1 MASLLK
7 EHFLAMG
14 CHAPPQQ
21 LSDAPASVPGARA
34 LSGLQSRKRIAPL
47 ISEFQAIYSVEVPQ
61 ALASRFL
68 SPGKK
73 LLTDWQPGAHVSC
86 QPPAQVLPAGSR
98 VLRAHVVQGDVGMDD
113 ELQPNLTG
121 SEVSEAMREGKPETL
136 AKAILSQN
144 VVGSKDLRALLDI
157 LPSELPH
164 EVADASECGHLSMSK
179 SFQVGSFVHGEVQGV
194 RSATRKFPLVT
205 TLVCRYVKQLFP
217 NMQFGTVGLFRDV
230 MALPHKDSSHEHSTD
245 SAIAAISSFHQ
256 GGLWFEDPNQDH
268 ELEVGPAKVK
278 GTVMQV
284 DRRGFRFDGSRLHAT
299 MPWKGRRDVV
309 VAYLAKD
316 VGKLNDVDKAFL
328 IDLGFP
334 LDPAT
339 CVSRCGPHPK
349 DKVKA
354 VIGVYRTPDQFV
366 EEAMRI
372 GHPALLESLM
382 PVELLAVV
390 QKHHRVGEGCL
401 ARELGDQEEALKAM
415 PQGGSQFET
424 TAPVQAPVGG
434 NKPWG
439 YGSR

>member
-7 EHFLAMG
+7 EHFLAMA
-14 CHAPPQQ
+14 CRAPPQQ

-86 QPPAQVLPAGSR
+86 QVLPARSR

-194 RSATRKFPLVT
+194 RSAARKFPLLT

-256 GGLWFEDPNQDH
+256 GGLWFEDPKW
-268 ELEVGPAKVK
+268 GP
-278 GTVMQV
+278 
-284 DRRGFRFDGSRLHAT
+284 
-299 MPWKGRRDVV
+299 
-309 VAYLAKD
+309 
-316 VGKLNDVDKAFL
+316 
-328 IDLGFP
+328 
-334 LDPAT
+334 
-339 CVSRCGPHPK
+339 
-349 DKVKA
+349 
-354 VIGVYRTPDQFV
+354 
-366 EEAMRI
+366 
-372 GHPALLESLM
+372 
-382 PVELLAVV
+382 
-390 QKHHRVGEGCL
+390 
-401 ARELGDQEEALKAM
+401 
-415 PQGGSQFET
+415 
-424 TAPVQAPVGG
+424 
-434 NKPWG
+434 
-439 YGSR
+439 